1 MLLLLAAGGDVD
13 VKAIKLDENGDYII
27 ENGSFVMIEGNEQL
41 AQEVRIAVQTSK
53 GEWFLDLDEGM
64 NREALF
70 AKKFDENNAK
80 TSIIESLMSLSEPLS
95 VESITFNRVNR
106 LLLVDMILRK
116 DDGVRLIVEGVN
128 L

>member
-1 MLLLLAAGGDVD
+1 

-27 ENGSFVMIEGNEQL
+27 ENGSFVMIEGDEQL
-41 AQEVRIAVQTSK
+41 AQEVRFAVQTSF
-53 GEWFLDLDEGM
+53 GEWFLDLNEGM
-64 NREALF
+64 HREALF
-70 AKKFDENNAK
+70 AKRFDENDAK
-80 TSIIESLMSLSEPLS
+80 NSIIEALMNLSEPLS

-116 DDGVRLIVEGVN
+116 EDGARLIVEGVN